1 MIIPPPSP
9 HPRHTTSSLEMVQVR
24 LLASTEL
31 PTSTTDEALAR
42 RADAWCESHGVE
54 PHPVKTLVSS
64 DETPTNRFY
73 AGTERSAKAV
83 EAVRRSAQTASRL
96 EQKVE
101 ALEAEIKEMK
111 TQRMLEQ
118 KVAKDRRSA
127 IVLVAAVQDA
137 NTAFK
142 CGGRV
147 VPAQMD
153 ALFSASKDVN
163 TKLGQ
168 ALATLGPEVRSAFA
182 TNPSWTTQ
190 VDVHNDDAHPV
201 WAKLLLELLE
211 LEDKAVPLTR
221 EAVTFVLLATRQRQI
236 DGIEVVGVDEI
247 LEDVVI
253 LNKLFPTKRQME
265 WMKQLNLGV

>member
-1 MIIPPPSP
+1 MVVAQSFLSPPSRTRTP
-9 HPRHTTSSLEMVQVR
+9 LSSAVVAWFLRKWMPSLGSPCEESLR
-24 LLASTEL
+24 LT
-31 PTSTTDEALAR
+31 
-42 RADAWCESHGVE
+42 
-54 PHPVKTLVSS
+54 
-64 DETPTNRFY
+64 
-73 AGTERSAKAV
+73 
-83 EAVRRSAQTASRL
+83 
-96 EQKVE
+96 
-101 ALEAEIKEMK
+101 I
-111 TQRMLEQ
+111 
-118 KVAKDRRSA
+118 
-127 IVLVAAVQDA
+127 
-137 NTAFK
+137 
-142 CGGRV
+142 
-147 VPAQMD
+147 
-153 ALFSASKDVN
+153 SASKDVN